1 MGGRVGIFLRPAR
14 SPEAADPDV
23 ASFAARRD
31 ADQALRRI
39 ARWADR
45 LTRFSETSDLERLNA
60 DPSSTVRVG
69 PTLAAVLRAA
79 REAALA
85 SGGIVDPT
93 LLEARLRAEH
103 PSDETS
109 ETSRGATA
117 VGRSPRFVAAAMVNR
132 RPGIR
137 FDLGGVAKGWI
148 ADRAICALTAHPVA
162 IVDADGDLA
171 IALAYGERWRIAIA
185 DPLRRGS
192 NVAVLELTGLDP
204 GGRER
209 YGVATSGTTVHRWT
223 HDGAVAHHLIDPRTR
238 RPALTDV
245 IQATVLADSAA
256 RAEAAAKTIVIL
268 GTTAGAEVIDAP
280 GDPGVDPRDRRAAGS
295 WRRRRPSGGWH
306 EVPRT
311 VARDGADPL
320 GPGCRRT
327 RDHARGDCADRDVGT
342 RRPDG
347 RPRRPPSH
355 GSRRACSASSR
366 ISLSLVRWCMGCSS
380 RRSCSMRSPTGP

>member
-1 MGGRVGIFLRPAR
+1 MASAASPAVVAAAGAPSVSDTGVVSAEADLMGGRVGIFLRPVR

-23 ASFAARRD
+23 SSCEARRD
-31 ADQALRRI
+31 ADRALRRI

-45 LTRFSETSDLERLNA
+45 LTQFSATSDLERLNA
-60 DPSSTVRVG
+60 DPSPTVRVG

-79 REAALA
+79 REATLA
-85 SGGIVDPT
+85 SSGIVDPT

-103 PSDETS
+103 PSEETS
-109 ETSRGATA
+109 ETSRGDSGWSLAA
-117 VGRSPRFVAAAMVNR
+117 VRHGGRVNR

-223 HDGAVAHHLIDPRTR
+223 HDGAVAHHLIDPRTQ

-256 RAEAAAKTIVIL
+256 HAEAAAKTIVIL
-268 GTTAGAEVIDAP
+268 GTTAGAEVVDAP
-280 GDPGVDPRDRRAAGS
+280 GIRASILVTDEGRLLAS
-295 WRRRRPSGGWH
+295 PS
-306 EVPRT
+306 T
-311 VARDGADPL
+311 L
-320 GPGCRRT
+320 
-327 RDHARGDCADRDVGT
+327 
-342 RRPDG
+342 
-347 RPRRPPSH
+347 
-355 GSRRACSASSR
+355 
-366 ISLSLVRWCMGCSS
+366 RWLA
-380 RRSCSMRSPTGP
+380 